1 MTGVFEPSPKMVRR
15 LYLPQECTL
24 QSHDFLGPL
33 LQEAQILDISH
44 LKLVHL
50 KSLVRTSQGTY
61 DRNAIVAFQLVGIK

>member
-1 MTGVFEPSPKMVRR
+1 MVRR
-15 LYLPQECTL
+15 FYLPQECTL

-50 KSLVRTSQGTY
+50 KSRTSQGTY

>member
-1 MTGVFEPSPKMVRR
+1 MTGVFEPSPKMVLRF
-15 LYLPQECTL
+15 YLPQECTL

-33 LQEAQILDISH
+33 LQEAQILDISR

-50 KSLVRTSQGTY
+50 KSRTSQGTY